1 MNNCNCNW
9 LQKFKILSDCN
20 CNWLQLV
27 ATGRNLTQLQPVE
40 TGYNRLQPVFLGA
53 ENELPCPGVLY
64 YKKNQVK
71 QPKGQ

>member
-9 LQKFKILSDCN
+9 LQKFKILSNCN
-20 CNWLQLV
+20 CNW
-27 ATGRNLTQLQPVE
+27 
-40 TGYNRLQPVFLGA
+40 LQPVFLGA